1 MKAIYLALLSSKH
14 LIDKISADTGLNPGY
29 AGQKFNRLIVEGLTK
44 NGVDIKTLTSIPMS
58 RRFSKKLFWNVPD
71 EVEDGIHYQYIPF
84 INIPYIHHIC
94 LFMYT
99 FFYLLFWGSINRKK
113 KFILIDILNVSICI
127 GAVFACK
134 LTGLHC
140 MGVATDMP
148 GLTVGASGAN
158 SKKKYKFSSKIIHWY
173 LHSFDSYVLLT
184 QQMNSIINKNNKPYI
199 VMEGLCD
206 SNIQP
211 NHVDSCDTSIKS
223 ILYAGGLHE
232 RYGLKTLTDAFMSL
246 PNVNYRLIIYG
257 SGPFVKELKEDIKK
271 DSRIEYRGV
280 APNDEVMKAEYAAS
294 VLVNPRPTKEDFTKY
309 SFPSKNIEF
318 MSTGRPLLTTKLP
331 GMPVEYYPFVY
342 LFESETLDGYKV
354 TLKNVLEKGY
364 DELEKKGKEAQ
375 QWVLENKNNVIQT
388 KRMVELYQLTIC

>member
-1 MKAIYLALLSSKH
+1 M
-14 LIDKISADTGLNPGY
+14 
-29 AGQKFNRLIVEGLTK
+29 
-44 NGVDIKTLTSIPMS
+44 
-58 RRFSKKLFWNVPD
+58 
-71 EVEDGIHYQYIPF
+71 
-84 INIPYIHHIC
+84 
-94 LFMYT
+94 
-99 FFYLLFWGSINRKK
+99 
-113 KFILIDILNVSICI
+113 
-127 GAVFACK
+127 
-134 LTGLHC
+134 
-140 MGVATDMP
+140 
-148 GLTVGASGAN
+148 
-158 SKKKYKFSSKIIHWY
+158 
-173 LHSFDSYVLLT
+173 
-184 QQMNSIINKNNKPYI
+184 
-199 VMEGLCD
+199 
-206 SNIQP
+206 
-211 NHVDSCDTSIKS
+211 
-223 ILYAGGLHE
+223 
-232 RYGLKTLTDAFMSL
+232 
-246 PNVNYRLIIYG
+246 IIYG

-388 KRMVELYQLTIC
+388 KRIVELYQLTIC